1 METNQPGETSLEV
14 VETEKP
20 IKVGNVQSI
29 PKPGEVIA
37 VNGVMY
43 NCEVVAWLDR
53 DDTETDWK
61 NDNMQSTIVTIRRL
75 ATILLTVENDLSF
88 DVAFREW
95 QEHEGAFLPKRL
107 RTRETF
113 LKGIAL
119 QIERGEA
126 PTVPGLIYKVE
137 RQELDVKI

>member
-1 METNQPGETSLEV
+1 MKVFAHKNHRGNVEVNEMETNQPGETSLEV

-53 DDTETDWK
+53 DDTETD
-61 NDNMQSTIVTIRRL
+61 
-75 ATILLTVENDLSF
+75 
-88 DVAFREW
+88 
-95 QEHEGAFLPKRL
+95 
-107 RTRETF
+107 
-113 LKGIAL
+113 
-119 QIERGEA
+119 
-126 PTVPGLIYKVE
+126 
-137 RQELDVKI
+137 